1 MTDRSQYTVII
12 YDMFIYTYG
21 IDWTATK
28 YPFPMLLSRLKIVD
42 TAFCLA
48 VVVFSMTTASQNDS
62 WLRLILVILAIILLA
77 PMLMMVFAFPIMGGW
92 MMGPGYGGQ
101 ISVWGWGM
109 MLVPLLFVLGLGYI
123 LYRAL
128 TRENSGN
135 DAALEELRMAYA
147 RGDISEEEFESRR
160 EQLQS
165 ER

>member
-1 MTDRSQYTVII
+1 
-12 YDMFIYTYG
+12 
-21 IDWTATK
+21 
-28 YPFPMLLSRLKIVD
+28 
-42 TAFCLA
+42 
-48 VVVFSMTTASQNDS
+48 MTTASQNDS
-62 WLRLILVILAIILLA
+62 WLRLIVVILAIILLA

-109 MLVPLLFVLGLGYI
+109 MLVPLLFVLGFGYV

-128 TRENSGN
+128 TGENSGN